1 MTTNCYKD
9 EYTLIEHQTGPPQ
22 DHCMLGE
29 QSHQMR
35 HMTATTSHKSY
46 PKSSSLLRHE
56 KGHSKLPN
64 VIRNDQTD
72 VATSLSSGVGYC
84 EVLIRPLV
92 AGAVSVDLNCTIT
105 HRSLP
110 LVMCVRASAK
120 APSLTSDLPPLNYGL
135 ITNGCSKTL
144 QE

>member
-1 MTTNCYKD
+1 
-9 EYTLIEHQTGPPQ
+9 
-22 DHCMLGE
+22 MLGE
-29 QSHQMR
+29 QSHQTR
-35 HMTATTSHKSY
+35 HMIATTSYKSY
-46 PKSSSLLRHE
+46 PKNSNLLR
-56 KGHSKLPN
+56 KRHSKLLN
-64 VIRNDQTD
+64 VTRNDQTD
-72 VATSLSSGVGYC
+72 VATPLSSGVGYC